1 MATMCECGNYWG
13 NPCNESITDGAESRI
28 VEYMPAWL
36 QSSHK
41 AAGNSG
47 SYPANGA
54 QRITVSIN
62 CIDDILNAGDEF
74 AREVE

>member
-1 MATMCECGNYWG
+1 MMTCQCGNYWG
-13 NPCNESITDGAESRI
+13 NSCNESIPEGADSRT
-28 VEYMPAWL
+28 VEYMPEWL
-36 QSSHK
+36 RSSHE

-62 CIDDILNAGDEF
+62 CIDAIMDAGDEYVS
-74 AREVE
+74 EVE